1 MEPTARKDSLWW
13 LVVSPSL
20 WAAHLLLSYGTV
32 AVWCARFAARD
43 DALDGA
49 RVAVL
54 IYTVVAL
61 AGVAAVGARGWARE
75 RAVATPR
82 FADTPGARHRFL
94 GYTNLLLSALS
105 FVAIVF
111 GALPVLYLRS
121 CR

>member
-1 MEPTARKDSLWW
+1 MEPAARRDSLWW
-13 LVVSPSL
+13 MVVSPSL
-20 WAAHLLLSYGTV
+20 WALHVLLSYGTV
-32 AVWCARFAARD
+32 AVWCAKIASRD
-43 DALDGA
+43 GALDGA

-54 IYTVVAL
+54 VYTAFALTGVV
-61 AGVAAVGARGWARE
+61 AVGARGLGRE

-82 FADTPGARHRFL
+82 YADTPGARRRFL